1 MPVWRDVATGSQFI
15 KGLNDWGWPEDIP
28 YHLIFSYKTGSSDDG
43 TVPLRSQIPMQLQ
56 TEVTRVYGFN
66 NSHVGTLNDAA
77 FLTLFNSILIQS
89 LD

>member
-1 MPVWRDVATGSQFI
+1 MARRCNWKSIYQGAQR
-15 KGLNDWGWPEDIP
+15 LGWPEDIP
-28 YHLIFSYKTGSSDDG
+28 YHLIFSYKTGSSDDS
-43 TVPLRSQIPMQLQ
+43 TVPLQSQIPMQLQ
-56 TEVTRVYGFN
+56 AEVTRLYGFN